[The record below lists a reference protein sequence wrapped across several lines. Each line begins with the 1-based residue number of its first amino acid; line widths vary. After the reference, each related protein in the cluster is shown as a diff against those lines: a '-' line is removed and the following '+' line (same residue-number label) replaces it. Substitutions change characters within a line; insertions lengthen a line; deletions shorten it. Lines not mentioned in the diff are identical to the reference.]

1 MKILI
6 LFLFSI
12 NTQAL
17 AAKTENTS
25 LITSFSVLQNL
36 VKQIAPEDIQVK
48 ALVPLDSDPHDYKL
62 SIQDVIKLKKIH
74 MYFYFG
80 HGVDDHL
87 ITNQEIQNKCRV
99 SSNLNLIQD
108 KSKNVDPHAWQD
120 PMMGVQMAQNILSC
134 LNQIFPDQKK
144 QMQKNFDRLSAE
156 LKKISTDYK
165 KQFQSLPSES
175 KKIVTAHMAFRYLEG
190 PFQLQIFSIQGLHS
204 HSEPSARSLQ
214 NLVDQIN
221 THKVGYL
228 FPEKTE
234 VSSTFKRLQS
244 LTTIKL
250 GPRLYSDT
258 LSSESGPASSYQNL
272 VRHNL
277 ESIYQAL
284 KTKDNL

>member
-12 NTQAL
+12 NTQVL

-25 LITSFSVLQNL
+25 LMASFSVLQNL
-36 VKQIAPEDIQVK
+36 VEQIAPGDVAVETF
-48 ALVPLDSDPHDYKL
+48 VPLDSDPHDYKL
-62 SIQDVIKLKKIH
+62 SIQDLMKLKKIR
-74 MYFYFG
+74 MYFDFG
-80 HGVDDHL
+80 YGVDDHL
-87 ITNQEIQNKCRV
+87 MTHQKVQNRCRV

-108 KSKNVDPHAWQD
+108 KAKNFDPHAWQD

-144 QMQKNFDRLSAE
+144 QMQKNFDHLSTE
-156 LKKISTDYK
+156 LKKITTDYK
-165 KQFQSLPSES
+165 KQFQSLPAES

-214 NLVDQIN
+214 HLVDQIK

-228 FPEKTE
+228 FPEKAE

-244 LTTIKL
+244 LTAIKL

-258 LSSESGPASSYQNL
+258 LSTKSGPASSYQNL
-272 VRHNL
+272 VKHNL

-284 KTKDNL
+284 KTKDHL